1 MPADCVF
8 CKIVAGELPATILYT
23 DDLITA
29 FLDIHPQ
36 AKTHILIVPNRHI
49 VSLNDVVAQ
58 DTEMLGRL
66 LQVAVQ
72 LAKTEGIAE
81 TGYRVVTNSGRDA
94 QQSVD
99 HLHLHLLGGNPLSP
113 RLG

>member
-1 MPADCVF
+1 M
-8 CKIVAGELPATILYT
+8 LYA
-23 DDLITA
+23 DDLVTA

-36 AKTHILIVPNRHI
+36 AKTHVLIVPNRHL
-49 VSLNDVVAQ
+49 VSLNDVDEQ

-81 TGYRVVTNSGRDA
+81 TGYRVVTNSGCDA

-99 HLHLHLLGGNPLSP
+99 HLHFHLLGGNPLLP